1 MIENAGSEA
10 AGILAT
16 VGRVTT
22 TPDTQGPD
30 DAESDREIAD
40 TLSSFVDQE
49 VDKLENYAT
58 ADQMAAWPRSEKI
71 ASAQLMAL
79 QAIRLEL
86 RHGHDQAALQVEAL
100 NKHTEVLAEHA
111 DAMDS
116 LRSALDG
123 HADAVSRMPRG

>member
-1 MIENAGSEA
+1 M
-10 AGILAT
+10 
-16 VGRVTT
+16 TT
-22 TPDTQGPD
+22 TSDTPGED
-30 DAESDREIAD
+30 NVESDREVAD
-40 TLSSFVDQE
+40 LLSHFVGKE
-49 VDKLENYAT
+49 VEKLENYAT
-58 ADQMAAWPRSEKI
+58 ADEMAAWPRSERI

-79 QAIRLEL
+79 QAIHREL